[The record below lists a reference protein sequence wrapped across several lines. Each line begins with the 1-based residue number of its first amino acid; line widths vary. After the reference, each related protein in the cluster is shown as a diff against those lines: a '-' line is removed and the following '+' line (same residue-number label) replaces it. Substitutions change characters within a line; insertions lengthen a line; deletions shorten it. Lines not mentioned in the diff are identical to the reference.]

1 MEIANSL
8 QYFCKKSIASI
19 PHGHHVLIKKL
30 SNQLFANYLFPIKT
44 TLEPIKQMNFK
55 SCLKFLSSFNVPEA
69 YSELTIYAIV
79 YFFIMSYKYIL
90 KFQSFTLF
98 DHKKYMTYSIL
109 LHSFTLTFRFH
120 YNFVHLNGFYESIVC
135 KNYSI
140 KTLISDLISNNI
152 TT

>member
-1 MEIANSL
+1 MEIVNSL
-8 QYFCKKSIASI
+8 QYFCKKSIALI

-69 YSELTIYAIV
+69 YSELKIYAIV

-90 KFQSFTLF
+90 KFQSFTLL
-98 DHKKYMTYSIL
+98 DHKKIYDIL
-109 LHSFTLTFRFH
+109 YT
-120 YNFVHLNGFYESIVC
+120 
-135 KNYSI
+135 
-140 KTLISDLISNNI
+140 I
-152 TT
+152 T